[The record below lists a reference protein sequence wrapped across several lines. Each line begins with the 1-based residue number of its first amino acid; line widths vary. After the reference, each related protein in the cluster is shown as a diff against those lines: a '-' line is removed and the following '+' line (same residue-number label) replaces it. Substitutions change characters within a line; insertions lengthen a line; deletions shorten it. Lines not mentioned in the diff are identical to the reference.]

1 MEQHAIPRDVTGF
14 NFKLIGFMNLRQ
26 FLYLVVAAVVGYLV
40 FLMSPIVILGQIVGV
55 VIFGVG
61 LLFAFV
67 PVNDRPIEVFVKNLY
82 MKLTRPTQY
91 IYHKSEPPLSLLSG
105 LYYAADPH
113 IVYAHVDSKEK
124 LASYLAQ
131 KQPSSSDHSQKKH
144 LDAVT
149 GLLQAKPIPME
160 PKTPVTSTGVI
171 AVKQSSLPT
180 QQPPAGAR
188 PFISGSVTNRK
199 YIPLPG
205 ILLYVKDPVTQKT
218 LRILKTNPHGVFAS
232 FHPLPLGEYTFEAVD
247 SAKNYMFD
255 SQNVNLT
262 GESNAVSFI
271 SRELL
276 S

>member
-40 FLMSPIVILGQIVGV
+40 FLMSPVVLLGQIVGV
-55 VIFGVG
+55 AIFGVG

-82 MKLTRPTQY
+82 MKLTQPTQY
-91 IYHKSEPPLSLLSG
+91 IYHKSEPPLTILSG

-124 LASYLAQ
+124 LAAYLSQ
-131 KQPSSSDHSQKKH
+131 KQPSPPDHSQKKH
-144 LDAVT
+144 VDSVMS
-149 GLLQAKPIPME
+149 LLRAKPTQAG
-160 PKTPVTSTGVI
+160 PKPAVVGPKNDI
-171 AVKQSSLPT
+171 AKQPNQPTQSSVPS
-180 QQPPAGAR
+180 GH

-205 ILLYVKDPVTQKT
+205 ILIYVKDPVTQKT

-232 FHPLPLGEYTFEAVD
+232 FHPLPMGEYVFEAVD

-255 SQNVNLT
+255 SQNITLT
-262 GESNAVSFI
+262 SESNAVSFV